1 MSSISNE
8 MTEDERKT
16 HAIRLLYEVLSDI
29 EYDYVYE
36 DETLEDASEEDWR
49 AIHNLMSSA
58 TASFSWDV

>member
-1 MSSISNE
+1 
-8 MTEDERKT
+8 MTAEERKA
-16 HAIRLLYEVLSDI
+16 HAIRLLHEVLSDI